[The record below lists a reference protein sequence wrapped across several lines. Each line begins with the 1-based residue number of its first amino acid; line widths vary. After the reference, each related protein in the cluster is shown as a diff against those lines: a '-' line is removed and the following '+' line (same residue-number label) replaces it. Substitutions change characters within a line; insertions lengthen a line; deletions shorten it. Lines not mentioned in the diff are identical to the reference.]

1 MKNSSEYTWGACNR
15 PRQLHESDPS
25 EPSSGRCGG
34 FHRPCSYRR
43 VYPSEAPS
51 ARLRT
56 ARMFS
61 RVDYLEL
68 AALHMHDGPD
78 GRHDLYMWSTQP
90 AKTCVRR
97 IEGISQSGRRRSGLA
112 RRASARWSI
121 SRCLCRLTFRVIST
135 CTSLVAQLHLEYT
148 WSTHNRQRHLPKIS
162 QTIEPTL
169 WRVSSAARNSLP
181 LFPGISDPA
190 LPRLSLRPCRL
201 LRHRRPRPLVVRVGL
216 VVGLP

>member
-1 MKNSSEYTWGACNR
+1 
-15 PRQLHESDPS
+15 
-25 EPSSGRCGG
+25 
-34 FHRPCSYRR
+34 
-43 VYPSEAPS
+43 
-51 ARLRT
+51 
-56 ARMFS
+56 MFS

-121 SRCLCRLTFRVIST
+121 SRCLCRLKHSGLHVYILGGSTPPRVH
-135 CTSLVAQLHLEYT
+135 VEH
-148 WSTHNRQRHLPKIS
+148 S
-162 QTIEPTL
+162 QPAKTPASNEIIIEPTL
-169 WRVSSAARNSLP
+169 WRVSSAAKKSLP

-190 LPRLSLRPCRL
+190 LPRLSVRPCRL
-201 LRHRRPRPLVVRVGL
+201 LRHRRPRPRLRVGL

>member
-1 MKNSSEYTWGACNR
+1 
-15 PRQLHESDPS
+15 
-25 EPSSGRCGG
+25 
-34 FHRPCSYRR
+34 
-43 VYPSEAPS
+43 
-51 ARLRT
+51 
-56 ARMFS
+56 MFS
-61 RVDYLEL
+61 RVNVSWR
-68 AALHMHDGPD
+68 P
-78 GRHDLYMWSTQP
+78 STCTM
-90 AKTCVRR
+90 AMMDVMICTCGARNPR
-97 IEGISQSGRRRSGLA
+97 KHADNKDKATHQSGRRRSSLA

-121 SRCLCRLTFRVIST
+121 SRCFCRLKTSIVST

-148 WSTHNRQRHLPKIS
+148 WRLHNRQRHLPKIS

-169 WRVSSAARNSLP
+169 WRVSSAARKSLP